1 MLDRFKTH
9 IHSSGLLDKGKHYL
23 LAISGGIDSVALAHL
38 LSICEFEFSLVHCN
52 FQLRGAESEED
63 EQFIQKLGASLIVDV
78 KTKRFDTLL
87 YKNNFGV
94 STQMAARELR
104 YAWFEELVRTGQGE
118 AVLVA
123 HHAGDQVETV
133 LLNLLRGT
141 GIEGV
146 YGMAER
152 REGIIRPLLPFYR
165 EEIAA
170 FMAAQGQAW
179 REDSSNEKSEYKRN
193 VLRNEVLPLLKE
205 TFGDVNRQ
213 LENSFGRIKDTGQA
227 FFYLFERWKAAQVQV
242 ASPYEYLAFTSLD
255 GIPGTSS
262 LLFYWLRGYGFNISQ
277 VREIMQAMDAGASGK
292 IFEGAGF
299 MLNIDREHLIL
310 GPNRKT
316 FEGLIVEAHEVEMT
330 LEADSYDILILGEG
344 QALDKNPKNAML
356 DKDLLTFPLQVRNWE
371 EGDKFKPLGMHHFK
385 KVSDFLIDLRVPFIQ
400 KQHIK
405 VLCSGG
411 DIVWLI
417 GFRIDDRYKIGPF
430 TREVMFF
437 KRK

>member
-9 IHSSGLLDKGKHYL
+9 IHASGLLDKGKHYL

-146 YGMAER
+146 YGMAEH

-170 FMAAQGQAW
+170 FMAAQGLAW

-227 FFYLFERWKAAQVQV
+227 FFYFFERWKAAQVQV
-242 ASPYEYLAFTSLD
+242 ASPYEYLAFASLD

-277 VREIMQAMDAGASGK
+277 VREIMQAMDAGATGK
-292 IFEGAGF
+292 IFEVAGF
-299 MLNIDREHLIL
+299 MLNVDREHLIL

-405 VLCSGG
+405 VLCSGD